1 MSEKSKKVYVKGH
14 TPFKYYR
21 DFSISTALITLAILA
36 PSLAFIGAYK
46 PENHEL
52 NIWFQRSGSLAV
64 LLSLTAEYVISHYT
78 ILCAL
83 QGLLVLIL
91 NKSG

>member
-64 LLSLTAEYVISHYT
+64 LLSLTAEYVITQYY
-78 ILCAL
+78 
-83 QGLLVLIL
+83 VPFRVY
-91 NKSG
+91 